1 MLSGNYVLPF
11 QNHVVTVTHTSL
23 QIMDV
28 ALDTVVVRMEI
39 VVSDAL
45 MFATVEKKMD
55 VWNVVRVITVDL
67 L

>member
-1 MLSGNYVLPF
+1 MLLV
-11 QNHVVTVTHTSL
+11 QNHVVTVTRINL
-23 QIMDV
+23 RIMDV
-28 ALDTVVVRMEI
+28 AVDMVVVRTEI
-39 VVSDAL
+39 VVLDAL